1 MGGCMKKALA
11 VSYAAILTV
20 WCMTVSADDGQY
32 IERRIDPLVSTEWL
46 GNHINDPNLVVVDI
60 RSAEEYSRGHI
71 PESVNVSTENWW
83 VTRNQLLLEL
93 PDPDT
98 LRAIIGRAGIRSN
111 SKVVLVNKTD
121 ADFDRSHPP
130 YVGWTL
136 IYGGVKNVAILD
148 GGYNKW
154 ISENR
159 AVSKKEF
166 IPGEETYAGA
176 FQERILASKRYV
188 ERNLSDSQNTAIV
201 DSRSPED
208 FFGVSPMMVSPKS
221 GHIPGAVCLPA
232 AWAFTAK
239 GTFKEL
245 HELEAMAQGVVGSD
259 RRKQIIVYCGV
270 GGFASTWWFIFS
282 EMLGYRDVRLY
293 NGSIQEWMM
302 DPQAPVDRY
311 QW

>member
-1 MGGCMKKALA
+1 MKKALA
-11 VSYAAILTV
+11 FSYAAILTV
-20 WCMTVSADDGQY
+20 WCMTVSAEDGQN

-46 GNHINDPNLVVVDI
+46 ENHIDDPNLAVIDI
-60 RSAEEYSRGHI
+60 RSAEEYSKGHI

-98 LRAIIGRAGIRSN
+98 LRAIIGRAGIRPD

-121 ADFDRSHPP
+121 SDFERSHAP

-159 AVSKKEF
+159 VVSKKEF
-166 IPGEETYAGA
+166 IPREETYTGA
-176 FQERILASKRYV
+176 FQEGILASKQYV
-188 ERNLSDSQNTAIV
+188 ERNLSDPRNTAIV

-208 FFGVSPMMVSPKS
+208 FFGVTPMMLSSKS

-239 GTFKEL
+239 GTFREL
-245 HELEAMAQGVVGSD
+245 KELEAMAQGVVGSD
-259 RRKQIIVYCGV
+259 RGKQIIVYCGV

-293 NGSIQEWMM
+293 NGSIQEWTM
-302 DPQAPVDRY
+302 DPQAPLERY
-311 QW
+311 RW

>member
-11 VSYAAILTV
+11 VLYAAILTV
-20 WCMTVSADDGQY
+20 WCMTVSAEDRQY
-32 IERRIDPLVSTEWL
+32 IQRGIDPLVSTEWL
-46 GNHINDPNLVVVDI
+46 ENRLNAPDLVVIDI
-60 RSAEEYSRGHI
+60 RSAEEYSKGHI

-83 VTRNQLLLEL
+83 ETKNQLLLEL

-98 LRAIIGRAGIRSN
+98 LRVLIGRAGIRSD
-111 SKVVLVNKTD
+111 SKVVLVNKID
-121 ADFDRSHPP
+121 SDFDRSHPP

-154 ISENR
+154 ISESR
-159 AVSKKEF
+159 AVSTKIF
-166 IPGEETYAGA
+166 TPGEETYSGA
-176 FQERILASKRYV
+176 FQERISVSKRYV
-188 ERNLSDSQNTAIV
+188 ERHLSDSQNTTIV

-208 FFGVSPMMVSPKS
+208 FFGVTPMMLSSKS
-221 GHIPGAVCLPA
+221 GHIPGAGCLPA

-245 HELEAMAQGVVGSD
+245 EELEAMTQGIVGSN
-259 RRKQIIVYCGV
+259 RGKQIIVYCGV

-282 EMLGYRDVRLY
+282 EMLGYQDVRLY
-293 NGSIQEWMM
+293 SGSIQEWIM
-302 DPQAPVDRY
+302 DPQAPVNRY